1 MSMGDEKMGKT
12 MILWEKRPMSAR
24 YGFTL
29 IEIIVVVVILA
40 IAAML
45 AVPMLSTA
53 ADMQLRTAGN
63 MIAADMEYA
72 RSMAIS
78 TQQNYSVVFS
88 SANNSYEVR
97 DGVGAVVAHP
107 LKSSSPLSVVF
118 GDDSRLEKVDITSA
132 DFDGVGNET
141 ITFDYLGSP
150 YSGVGVGTALT
161 SGTISMTADGFSMTI
176 TVEPVTGY
184 VTIQ

>member
-1 MSMGDEKMGKT
+1 MGDEKMGKT
-12 MILWEKRPMSAR
+12 MILWDKRPMSAR

-53 ADMQLRTAGN
+53 ADTQLRTAGN

-78 TQQNYSVVFS
+78 RQQNYSVVFS
-88 SANNSYEVR
+88 SAGNSYEVR
-97 DGVGAVVAHP
+97 DGVGVVRSAAHLASHP
-107 LKSSSPLSVVF
+107 VAC
-118 GDDSRLEKVDITSA
+118 GW
-132 DFDGVGNET
+132 GVGAPRT
-141 ITFDYLGSP
+141 IDRSAST
-150 YSGVGVGTALT
+150 
-161 SGTISMTADGFSMTI
+161 
-176 TVEPVTGY
+176 
-184 VTIQ
+184 

>member
-1 MSMGDEKMGKT
+1 MGDEKMGKT
-12 MILWEKRPMSAR
+12 MILWDKRPMSAR

-53 ADMQLRTAGN
+53 ADTQLRTAGN

-78 TQQNYSVVFS
+78 RQQNYSVVFS
-88 SANNSYEVR
+88 SAGNSYEVR
-97 DGVGAVVAHP
+97 DGVGVVVAHP
-107 LKSSSPLSVVF
+107 LNSAKDLSVVF

-132 DFDGVGNET
+132 NFDGVET

-150 YSGVGVGTALT
+150 YSGVGTALT
-161 SGTISMTADGFSMTI
+161 SGTISLTADGFSMTI

>member
-1 MSMGDEKMGKT
+1 MGDEKMGKT
-12 MILWEKRPMSAR
+12 MILWKKRPMSAR

-53 ADMQLRTAGN
+53 ADTQLRTAGN

-78 TQQNYSVVFS
+78 RQQNYSVVFS
-88 SANNSYEVR
+88 SANNSYEVQ
-97 DGVGAVVAHP
+97 DLGGNVLAHP
-107 LKSSSPLSVVF
+107 LNSSSSLSVVF
-118 GDDSRLEKVDITSA
+118 GDDSRLEDVDITSVN
-132 DFDGVGNET
+132 FDGVADQT

-150 YSGVGVGTALT
+150 FSGFAGVTALT
-161 SGTISMTADGFSMTI
+161 IGTIDLQADGFTMTI

>member
-1 MSMGDEKMGKT
+1 MGDEKMGKT
-12 MILWEKRPMSAR
+12 MILWKKRPMSAR

-45 AVPMLSTA
+45 AVPMLGTA
-53 ADMQLRTAGN
+53 ADMQLRAAGN

-78 TQQNYSVVFS
+78 RQQNYSVVFS
-88 SANNSYEVR
+88 SANNSYKVR
-97 DGVGAVVAHP
+97 DGAGAVVVHP
-107 LKSSSPLSVVF
+107 LNSAKDLSVVF
-118 GDDSRLEKVDITSA
+118 GDDSRLDKVDIISANFDGSA
-132 DFDGVGNET
+132 DET

-150 YSGVGVGTALT
+150 FSSVGALMI
-161 SGTISMTADGFSMTI
+161 GTISLTADGFPMTI